1 MDLDASQNPTSG
13 SPLIGHPLSYC
24 LIEMQQTAF
33 TACYVQIDEHTNP
46 GKYRHEHDD
55 HELLYCLEGAGQQLT
70 PYGEVPIQ
78 RGDLFVFA
86 RGQQHMSYCAHGEQF
101 SCMVF
106 NLSEVMYD
114 ENNPH
119 DKEALRALRNI
130 GMYAN
135 EQSCHFPLQQAC
147 SKRIA
152 HLLNQ
157 VNVEFL
163 RRSPGYNAVIKAH
176 ITEILIAILRDPLL
190 TNHKLPALPIPSNSE
205 IIGEILHYIEIN
217 YMYPISI
224 QDILQFCPLSR
235 SHFHAVFKNECGM
248 TFVEAL
254 HAVRIRRAC
263 ELLKSSPEQGVLDIA
278 LSCGFQSQSHFCH
291 TFKKTMSV
299 SPTQFR
305 KVHA

>member
-1 MDLDASQNPTSG
+1 MHVNT
-13 SPLIGHPLSYC
+13 
-24 LIEMQQTAF
+24 F

-70 PYGEVPIQ
+70 PYGQVPIK

-86 RGQQHMSYCAHGEQF
+86 RGQQHMSYCDVGEQF
-101 SCMVF
+101 TCLVF
-106 NLSEVMYD
+106 NLRESMFDDDNV
-114 ENNPH
+114 H

-130 GMYAN
+130 GMYAQ
-135 EQSCHFPLQQAC
+135 EQSCLFQLQQNC
-147 SKRIA
+147 NKRIA

-163 RRSPGYNAVIKAH
+163 RRSPGYNAVIKSY
-176 ITEILIAILRDPLL
+176 ITEILISMLRDPLL

-205 IIGEILHYIEIN
+205 IIGEILHYIELN
-217 YMYPISI
+217 YMYQISI
-224 QDILQFCPLSR
+224 KDILKFCPLSR
-235 SHFHAVFKNECGM
+235 SHFHAVFKTECNM
-248 TFVEAL
+248 TFVDAL

-263 ELLKSSPEQGVLDIA
+263 ELLKSSPDQGVLDIA
-278 LSCGFQSQSHFCH
+278 MSCGFQSQSHFCH
-291 TFKKTMSV
+291 TFKKSMNI